1 MKKIIMA
8 LGVLSTTTLMCVAS
22 GTSYASPVN
31 GGTPVAGVN
40 VPGKVKSAFH
50 HEYKDATSP
59 VWAMK
64 NGKWDV
70 SFRKDG
76 VTDMTACYNWSG
88 HRIDSKMPVS
98 ESAVPDRVINKLKDR
113 YPGEFSHNFTKIDR
127 PWKMDLYEVK
137 VDQMGSHKAL
147 YLDKWGHEHDY
158 AGK

>member
-8 LGVLSTTTLMCVAS
+8 LCVLSTTTLICAAS
-22 GTSYASPVN
+22 AYSMPVT
-31 GGTPVAGVN
+31 GSTPVAGVN

-76 VTDMTACYNWSG
+76 ATDMTACYSWSG

-127 PWKMDLYEVK
+127 PWKMDLYMVK
-137 VDQMGSHKAL
+137 VDQKGSHKSL

-158 AGK
+158 ASK